1 MGRCIELS
9 DVAWKKVLDFF
20 RNKLSYLIEDD
31 GSFVLYGESVRDWDD
46 HKNMVRR
53 NLYNTPEHYSRV
65 LEISKRGKVTQLSH
79 KQIKDYEP
87 LTDSYIVVI
96 EEIEGTDYQEIKVYQ
111 KQPVSPGGL
120 RYDQEF
126 KGLALYSNQLS
137 SKLVDFF
144 EVNAMAKSD
153 KTMQHM
159 MPLEG
164 VMFIFVDIGK
174 LWMKI
179 EDEDI
184 QVPEDIQEE
193 LRHIGKMMFKEKQD
207 YLLIM
212 KIEKAE

>member
-1 MGRCIELS
+1 MGRFIELS
-9 DVAWKKVLDFF
+9 DAAWKKVLDFF
-20 RNKLSYLIEDD
+20 QNKLGYLIEND
-31 GSFVLYGESVRDWDD
+31 GDFVLCEKSVRDWDD

-53 NLYNTPEHYSRV
+53 NLYNIPEHYSRV

-111 KQPVSPGGL
+111 KQPVSPDSL

-144 EVNAMAKSD
+144 EANAMAKSD
-153 KTMQHM
+153 KTTEHM
-159 MPLEG
+159 MPLER
-164 VMFIFVDIGK
+164 VAFIFVDIGR

-193 LRHIGKMMFKEKQD
+193 FRHIGKMMFKEKQD

-212 KIEKAE
+212 KIGKAE